1 MTIIDGKATADII
14 KKEIAAEVEQMV
26 NSGAK
31 RPHLAAV
38 LIGHDGGS
46 ETYVKNKIL
55 ACQACGFESS
65 LVRFEDDVTEAELLA
80 CIDRLN
86 RDERVDGFIVQ
97 LPLPRHIDEKA
108 VLNLYENIPEP
119 LDGKAGFVKSN
130 KGLGVVI
137 LLVLLVLIFLP
148 LILLWLGFGFVI
160 NKITAAPLFEKI
172 YFIKIMIMF

>member
-55 ACQACGFESS
+55 A
-65 LVRFEDDVTEAELLA
+65 
-80 CIDRLN
+80 
-86 RDERVDGFIVQ
+86 
-97 LPLPRHIDEKA
+97 
-108 VLNLYENIPEP
+108 
-119 LDGKAGFVKSN
+119 
-130 KGLGVVI
+130 
-137 LLVLLVLIFLP
+137 
-148 LILLWLGFGFVI
+148 
-160 NKITAAPLFEKI
+160 
-172 YFIKIMIMF
+172 